1 MIEIESERISENR
14 IEVSDQKDN
23 ISWIFEERE
32 NSLSL
37 SEIQQNDN
45 SFSGDQIDIRNVDL
59 KIIREAESLSEFEV

>member
-1 MIEIESERISENR
+1 MIEIESQRIGENR
-14 IEVSDQKDN
+14 IEVSDQTDN

-37 SEIQQNDN
+37 REIQQNDN